1 MVTDP
6 RKVLGVSE
14 TASQDEIKRAYR
26 RKAKECHPD
35 FHPNEPDANRQQL
48 QNPYGGNPYGGSS
61 YGGNPYGSYGGN
73 SYGGQQQ
80 GNPYG
85 QQGGYDPFSDFFGGF
100 GYGGYQTQVNP
111 PQEQAGDSE
120 PVRAAI
126 RDILAGRYA
135 SACSI
140 LQNVP
145 STGRNAR
152 WYYLSGVA
160 NHGAGN
166 QIQALEHM
174 KRAVPEQCDLSGA
187 FAAVSAGRADV
198 SGECVRVQHLGDG
211 SVEIVH
217 ELVLF
222 ADVLSAL
229 LPVLLSWGGLT
240 RQSFSMFIE
249 PYCRRSDGLG
259 RINARA
265 LYADAHNSIARKS
278 QGASPRAPLIKK
290 V

>member
-35 FHPNEPDANRQQL
+35 LHPNDPDAAKKMNELNEAYDMLMNPEKYANRQQQ
-48 QNPYGGNPYGGSS
+48 QNPYGGNPYSGNPYGGNS

-100 GYGGYQTQVNP
+100 GYGSYGGYQTQVNP

-126 RDILAGRYA
+126 RDILGRT
-135 SACSI
+135 
-140 LQNVP
+140 V
-145 STGRNAR
+145 RV
-152 WYYLSGVA
+152 GVFHFA
-160 NHGAGN
+160 EHPQHGAEC
-166 QIQALEHM
+166 ALVLPVRRGEPRRGESDSGAGTHEA
-174 KRAVPEQCDLSGA
+174 RGAAQPEQCDLSGA

-198 SGECVRVQHLGDG
+198 SNECIRVQHLGDG
-211 SVEIVH
+211 SVEAVH
-217 ELVLF
+217 EFVLF

-229 LPVLLSWGGLT
+229 LPVLLRSCGKPLDLAE
-240 RQSFSMFIE
+240 FSH
-249 PYCRRSDGLG
+249 
-259 RINARA
+259 AA
-265 LYADAHNSIARKS
+265 
-278 QGASPRAPLIKK
+278 
-290 V
+290 

>member
-35 FHPNEPDANRQQL
+35 LHPNDPDAAKKMNELNEAYDMLMNPEKYANRQQ
-48 QNPYGGNPYGGSS
+48 QQNPYSGNPYGGNPYGGSS
-61 YGGNPYGSYGGN
+61 YGGN
-73 SYGGQQQ
+73 
-80 GNPYG
+80 
-85 QQGGYDPFSDFFGGF
+85 
-100 GYGGYQTQVNP
+100 QTQVNP

-140 LQNVP
+140 LQNIP

-174 KRAVPEQCDLSGA
+174 KRAVQLSPNNA
-187 FAAVSAGRADV
+187 TY
-198 SGECVRVQHLGDG
+198 Q
-211 SVEIVH
+211 
-217 ELVLF
+217 
-222 ADVLSAL
+222 AL
-229 LPVLLSWGGLT
+229 L
-240 RQSFSMFIE
+240 RQYQQAGQTYQTNASGYNTWAMDPSKLCMSLCFLQMFC
-249 PYCRRSDGLG
+249 PLCCRC
-259 RINARA
+259 
-265 LYADAHNSIARKS
+265 Y
-278 QGASPRAPLIKK
+278 
-290 V
+290 

>member
-35 FHPNEPDANRQQL
+35 LHPNDPDAAKKMNELNEAYDMLMNPEKYANRQQ
-48 QNPYGGNPYGGSS
+48 QQNPYGGNPYGGNPYGGSS

-100 GYGGYQTQVNP
+100 GYGSYGGYQTQVNP
-111 PQEQAGDSE
+111 PQEQAGSRCHPRYSRRAVRVCVFHFAE
-120 PVRAAI
+120 RPQHGAECALVLPVR
-126 RDILAGRYA
+126 RGEPRRGKSD
-135 SACSI
+135 S
-140 LQNVP
+140 
-145 STGRNAR
+145 
-152 WYYLSGVA
+152 
-160 NHGAGN
+160 GAGTHEARGAA
-166 QIQALEHM
+166 Q
-174 KRAVPEQCDLSGA
+174 PEQCDVSGA

-198 SGECVRVQHLGDG
+198 SNECVRVQHLGDG

-217 ELVLF
+217 EFVLF

-229 LPVLLSWGGLT
+229 LPVLLRSCGNPLNLAE
-240 RQSFSMFIE
+240 FS
-249 PYCRRSDGLG
+249 
-259 RINARA
+259 
-265 LYADAHNSIARKS
+265 YAA
-278 QGASPRAPLIKK
+278 
-290 V
+290 

>member
-35 FHPNEPDANRQQL
+35 LHPNDPDAAKKMNELNEAYDMLMNPEKYANRQQQ

-61 YGGNPYGSYGGN
+61 YGSNPYGSYGGN

-100 GYGGYQTQVNP
+100 GYGSYGGYQTQVNP

-126 RDILAGRYA
+126 RDILAGRYT

-160 NHGAGN
+160 NHGAGESDSGAGTHEARGAA
-166 QIQALEHM
+166 Q
-174 KRAVPEQCDLSGA
+174 PEQCDVSGA

-198 SGECVRVQHLGDG
+198 SDERVRVQHLGDG

-217 ELVLF
+217 ELVLP

-229 LPVLLSWGGLT
+229 LPVLRCW
-240 RQSFSMFIE
+240 Q
-249 PYCRRSDGLG
+249 
-259 RINARA
+259 
-265 LYADAHNSIARKS
+265 
-278 QGASPRAPLIKK
+278 AP
-290 V
+290 

>member
-35 FHPNEPDANRQQL
+35 LHPNDPDAAKKMNELNEAYDMLMNPEKYANRQQQ
-48 QNPYGGNPYGGSS
+48 QNPYGGNPYS
-61 YGGNPYGSYGGN
+61 GNPYGGN
-73 SYGGQQQ
+73 S
-80 GNPYG
+80 
-85 QQGGYDPFSDFFGGF
+85 
-100 GYGGYQTQVNP
+100 YGGYQTQVNP
-111 PQEQAGDSE
+111 PQEQAGDSD

-174 KRAVPEQCDLSGA
+174 KRAVQLSPNNA
-187 FAAVSAGRADV
+187 TY
-198 SGECVRVQHLGDG
+198 Q
-211 SVEIVH
+211 
-217 ELVLF
+217 
-222 ADVLSAL
+222 AL
-229 LPVLLSWGGLT
+229 L
-240 RQSFSMFIE
+240 RQYQQAGQTYQTNASGYNTWAMDPSKLCMSLCFLQMFC
-249 PYCRRSDGLG
+249 PLCCRC
-259 RINARA
+259 
-265 LYADAHNSIARKS
+265 
-278 QGASPRAPLIKK
+278 
-290 V
+290 

>member
-35 FHPNEPDANRQQL
+35 LHPNDPDAAKKMNELNEAYDMLMNPEKYANRQQ
-48 QNPYGGNPYGGSS
+48 
-61 YGGNPYGSYGGN
+61 
-73 SYGGQQQ
+73 QQ
-80 GNPYG
+80 NPYG

-100 GYGGYQTQVNP
+100 GYGSYGGYQTQVNP

-174 KRAVPEQCDLSGA
+174 KRAVQLSPNNA
-187 FAAVSAGRADV
+187 TY
-198 SGECVRVQHLGDG
+198 Q
-211 SVEIVH
+211 
-217 ELVLF
+217 
-222 ADVLSAL
+222 AL
-229 LPVLLSWGGLT
+229 L
-240 RQSFSMFIE
+240 RQYQQAGQTYQTNASGYNTWAMDPSKLCMSLCFLQMFC
-249 PYCRRSDGLG
+249 PLCCRC
-259 RINARA
+259 
-265 LYADAHNSIARKS
+265 Y
-278 QGASPRAPLIKK
+278 
-290 V
+290 

>member
-35 FHPNEPDANRQQL
+35 LHPNDPDAAKKMNELNEAYDMLMNPEKYANRQQQ
-48 QNPYGGNPYGGSS
+48 QNPYGGNPYSGNPYGGSS
-61 YGGNPYGSYGGN
+61 YGGNPYGSYG
-73 SYGGQQQ
+73 
-80 GNPYG
+80 
-85 QQGGYDPFSDFFGGF
+85 
-100 GYGGYQTQVNP
+100 
-111 PQEQAGDSE
+111 EQAGDSE

-174 KRAVPEQCDLSGA
+174 KRAVQLSPNNA
-187 FAAVSAGRADV
+187 TY
-198 SGECVRVQHLGDG
+198 Q
-211 SVEIVH
+211 
-217 ELVLF
+217 
-222 ADVLSAL
+222 AL
-229 LPVLLSWGGLT
+229 L
-240 RQSFSMFIE
+240 RQYQQAGQTYQTNASGYNTWAMDPSKLCMSLCCLQMFC
-249 PYCRRSDGLG
+249 PLCCRC
-259 RINARA
+259 
-265 LYADAHNSIARKS
+265 
-278 QGASPRAPLIKK
+278 
-290 V
+290 

>member
-35 FHPNEPDANRQQL
+35 LQQNDPDAAKKMNELNEAYDMLMNPEKYANRQQQ

-80 GNPYG
+80 G
-85 QQGGYDPFSDFFGGF
+85 GYDPFSDFFGGF
-100 GYGGYQTQVNP
+100 GYGSYGGYQTQVNP

-126 RDILAGRYA
+126 RDILAGQYA

-174 KRAVPEQCDLSGA
+174 KRAVQLSPNNA
-187 FAAVSAGRADV
+187 TY
-198 SGECVRVQHLGDG
+198 Q
-211 SVEIVH
+211 
-217 ELVLF
+217 
-222 ADVLSAL
+222 AL
-229 LPVLLSWGGLT
+229 L
-240 RQSFSMFIE
+240 RQYQQAGQTYQTNASGYNTWAMDPSKLCMSLCFLQMFC
-249 PYCRRSDGLG
+249 PLCCRC
-259 RINARA
+259 
-265 LYADAHNSIARKS
+265 
-278 QGASPRAPLIKK
+278 
-290 V
+290 

>member
-35 FHPNEPDANRQQL
+35 LHPNDPDAAKKMNELNEAYDMLMNPEKYANRQQ
-48 QNPYGGNPYGGSS
+48 QQNPYGGNPYGGNPYGGNPYGGNPYGGSS

-80 GNPYG
+80 G
-85 QQGGYDPFSDFFGGF
+85 GYDPFSDFFGGF
-100 GYGGYQTQVNP
+100 GYGSYGGYQTQVNP

-174 KRAVPEQCDLSGA
+174 KRAVQLSPNNA
-187 FAAVSAGRADV
+187 TY
-198 SGECVRVQHLGDG
+198 Q
-211 SVEIVH
+211 
-217 ELVLF
+217 
-222 ADVLSAL
+222 AL
-229 LPVLLSWGGLT
+229 L
-240 RQSFSMFIE
+240 RQYQQAGQTYQTNASGYNTWAMDPSKLCMSLCFLQMFC
-249 PYCRRSDGLG
+249 PLCCRC
-259 RINARA
+259 
-265 LYADAHNSIARKS
+265 Y
-278 QGASPRAPLIKK
+278 
-290 V
+290 

>member
-35 FHPNEPDANRQQL
+35 LHPNDPDAAKKMNELNEAYDMLMNPEKYANRQQQ
-48 QNPYGGNPYGGSS
+48 QNPYGGNS

-100 GYGGYQTQVNP
+100 GYGSYGGYQTQVNP

-126 RDILAGRYA
+126 HFAERPQHGAECALVLPVRRGEPRRGKSD
-135 SACSI
+135 
-140 LQNVP
+140 
-145 STGRNAR
+145 
-152 WYYLSGVA
+152 SGVGTHEA
-160 NHGAGN
+160 RGAA
-166 QIQALEHM
+166 Q
-174 KRAVPEQCDLSGA
+174 PEQCDVSGA

-198 SGECVRVQHLGDG
+198 SDERVRVQHLGNG
-211 SVEIVH
+211 SVEAVH
-217 ELVLF
+217 EFVLF

-229 LPVLLSWGGLT
+229 LPVLLRSCGNPLNLAE
-240 RQSFSMFIE
+240 FS
-249 PYCRRSDGLG
+249 
-259 RINARA
+259 
-265 LYADAHNSIARKS
+265 YAA
-278 QGASPRAPLIKK
+278 
-290 V
+290 